1 MEAFVR
7 EQAVYVI
14 RLLAA
19 MVCGGLIGYER
30 HSRRKTAG
38 LRTHVIIA
46 LASALMMILSKYG
59 FFDVLGSYEDVKL
72 DPSRMA
78 SGIVTAIGFIGSG
91 IIFFRNN
98 SIKGTA
104 TSAGIWATVGVGM
117 AMGSGMYLPG
127 AVTTVLVILSEVLRG
142 KHGFAKGSL
151 NERELEVRYVMEEA
165 ADVYTDLNHLL
176 EKRQCRFEEIQ
187 WEETGDGCVLFAQMR
202 VPAGF
207 EASEFIREARM
218 LPGLT
223 KVSVQ

>member
-1 MEAFVR
+1 
-7 EQAVYVI
+7 
-14 RLLAA
+14 
-19 MVCGGLIGYER
+19 
-30 HSRRKTAG
+30 
-38 LRTHVIIA
+38 
-46 LASALMMILSKYG
+46 
-59 FFDVLGSYEDVKL
+59 
-72 DPSRMA
+72 MA

-127 AVTTVLVILSEVLRG
+127 AVTTVLVILSEVLLG

>member
-91 IIFFRNN
+91 IIF
-98 SIKGTA
+98 SEITA
-104 TSAGIWATVGVGM
+104 SRARPLPRVYGLPWAW
-117 AMGSGMYLPG
+117 AWQWG
-127 AVTTVLVILSEVLRG
+127 AACT
-142 KHGFAKGSL
+142 F
-151 NERELEVRYVMEEA
+151 
-165 ADVYTDLNHLL
+165 
-176 EKRQCRFEEIQ
+176 
-187 WEETGDGCVLFAQMR
+187 
-202 VPAGF
+202 PA
-207 EASEFIREARM
+207 
-218 LPGLT
+218 P
-223 KVSVQ
+223 